1 MKFLVLHLD
10 SEKIEQFEV
19 FDDFL
24 GNGFLVDKKT
34 NERVIVRDSTG
45 RMTGVEKDVNEE
57 PVFVNQSQTLNICS
71 TKKAALEKSK
81 NLLEKRIENLNLEK
95 KIKKDNSHFEKFSQF
110 YQKRGF
116 ENKRSKFDS
125 LWKSWRGREK
135 GKS

>member
-1 MKFLVLHLD
+1 MKFWVLHLD
-10 SEKIEQFEV
+10 SEKIEEFEV

-57 PVFVNQSQTLNICS
+57 PVFVNQSPTLNICS

-95 KIKKDNSHFEKFSQF
+95 KIKKDNSHFEKFS
-110 YQKRGF
+110 
-116 ENKRSKFDS
+116 
-125 LWKSWRGREK
+125 
-135 GKS
+135 

>member
-1 MKFLVLHLD
+1 MKFWVLHLD
-10 SEKIEQFEV
+10 SEKIEEFEV

-57 PVFVNQSQTLNICS
+57 PIFVKQIPTLNIYS

-95 KIKKDNSHFEKFSQF
+95 KIKKRQLTFRKVFLVLLEKRF
-110 YQKRGF
+110 
-116 ENKRSKFDS
+116 
-125 LWKSWRGREK
+125 
-135 GKS
+135 